1 MDEEV
6 ECEDGSRVKLL
17 TSKLVVQP
25 SSVAERYFK
34 RHYWKSEAGD
44 EDICV
49 MRHSNGLCVIA
60 LSERHAVV
68 AGNDEILRIELRPD
82 VQAPRGKR
90 RRDGTFAQ
98 EGTILCT
105 ITTSSKQYKVRA
117 VIRGVLL
124 ELNAAISQDP
134 SLVRRKVSFCY
145 LWSSLRSG
153 GSENSGE
160 RAHGSPVRCQRACLH
175 AHTHVPCFCRLD

>member
-134 SLVRRKVSFCY
+134 SLVRRKNFEEGFIAVLLPKTDATKQVFSTLVSREEY
-145 LWSSLRSG
+145 D
-153 GSENSGE
+153 
-160 RAHGSPVRCQRACLH
+160 RCANIK
-175 AHTHVPCFCRLD
+175 AAD